1 MEQDGTV
8 ALRDLDGTDH
18 AAVRRILEASEYT
31 YSRFAPED
39 LPELLSTLPA
49 TGAFSHPPGTLGRM
63 TGGSLRAFL
72 LINWL
77 VPPSAWIGGFGVTW
91 SEGRH
96 FGDYLDL
103 LLPRVGQQVYEE
115 GARTL
120 YYSGNDYD
128 GDWLRSHLQ
137 EQGFRLVAL
146 LRSYDKDD
154 SRIPTEGNQRVRVR
168 PFVPADVE
176 GVLAVEDAAFAQLWR
191 HSAANFLA
199 IGQSHPYFV
208 VAEDET
214 GIVGYQFSATDA
226 TTGYLIRIAVHPR
239 AEGQGVGARLMA
251 EAVRFFH
258 RSGVSKIVL
267 NTDETNTRAHNLYER
282 FGFHQVF
289 PHGFVLGW
297 DL

>member
-1 MEQDGTV
+1 MWELGGGES
-8 ALRDLDGTDH
+8 ATD
-18 AAVRRILEASEYT
+18 AI
-31 YSRFAPED
+31 
-39 LPELLSTLPA
+39 
-49 TGAFSHPPGTLGRM
+49 SHPPGTLGRM

-137 EQGFRLVAL
+137 EQGFQLVAL

-154 SRIPTEGNQRVRVR
+154 SRIPTEGDQRMRVR
-168 PFVPADVE
+168 PFVPADEE
-176 GVLAVEDAAFAQLWR
+176 GVLAVEQPTFPQPRWHNAAQ
-191 HSAANFLA
+191 
-199 IGQSHPYFV
+199 
-208 VAEDET
+208 
-214 GIVGYQFSATDA
+214 
-226 TTGYLIRIAVHPR
+226 
-239 AEGQGVGARLMA
+239 
-251 EAVRFFH
+251 
-258 RSGVSKIVL
+258 
-267 NTDETNTRAHNLYER
+267 
-282 FGFHQVF
+282 
-289 PHGFVLGW
+289 
-297 DL
+297 